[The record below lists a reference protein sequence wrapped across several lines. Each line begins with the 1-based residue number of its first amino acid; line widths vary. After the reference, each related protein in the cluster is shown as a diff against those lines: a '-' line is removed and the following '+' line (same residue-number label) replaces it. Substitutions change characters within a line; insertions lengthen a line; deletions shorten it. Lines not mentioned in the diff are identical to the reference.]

1 MAPATAE
8 RLFGKSIKRREDPR
22 FITGRGSYVD
32 DLKIPGMTYAAFVRS
47 PHAHARIRRIDTA
60 AAKAHPG
67 VVAVFTGSDMKG
79 VNSLP
84 CGWDLRK
91 AKNVPGVVQDLAM
104 VPHMPL
110 TSDVARHVGDPVAVV
125 IADSQE
131 AATDAAEKVRVDWE
145 PLPSV
150 TATEKASASG
160 AATIHADAPGNVAFK
175 WALGDA
181 AATDAA
187 FKNAAVTVKKRIVN
201 QRLVANAMEPRACVA
216 RFDPATGELTL
227 WVTSQNPHVHRLL
240 MCAFVLG
247 IPEHKVR
254 VIAPDVGGGFGSKIF
269 LYNEEVVCSWAS
281 RQLQRPIR
289 WTASRREAYQTD
301 AHGRDHVTEGELALS
316 RDGKILGLRVKTVAN
331 LGAYLSTF
339 APAVPT
345 FLYGTLLNGVYT
357 IGAIH
362 VEVTGVFTN
371 TTAVDAYRGAGRPE
385 ACYVVERMV
394 DAGARALNMDVA
406 DLRRKNFIPK
416 FAGAFQTLVAVT
428 YDSGNYAAALDKLLQ
443 IFDYKKFRTE
453 QAEARKQGKLLGVG
467 FSTYIEA
474 CSIAPSKVV
483 GALGAGAGLYESGKV
498 RVHPTGMV
506 TVYTGSHSHGQGH
519 ETTFAQLVA
528 DNLGIPM
535 EQIEIVHGDT
545 GAIPFGMGTYGSRS
559 ASVGG
564 TAIQMSLDKIKE
576 KGKRIAAH
584 LLEASPKDME
594 YANGQFQVKGVPSKA
609 VPFGAVALT
618 AYIPHNYPEG
628 LEPGLEE
635 TSFYDPSNF
644 CFPFGAHACV
654 VEVDADTGKVKLLRY
669 VAVDDVGNVINP
681 MIVDGMVH
689 GGIAQGVGQAL
700 WEGAVYDGES
710 GQLMT
715 GSMMDYAMPKA
726 DMLPNYETDR
736 TVTPTPVNPLGVK
749 GAGETGTIAATP
761 AVVNAVVDALA
772 PFGVDHIETMP
783 LTAERVWKT
792 IQAAKARR

>member
-1 MAPATAE
+1 MATATE

-22 FITGRGSYVD
+22 FITGRGKYVD
-32 DLKIPGMTYAAFVRS
+32 DLKLPGMTYAAFVRS
-47 PHAHARIRRIDTA
+47 PHAHARIKSCDVA

-67 VVAVFTGSDMKG
+67 VIAVFTGKDMTG

-91 AKNVPGVVQDLAM
+91 AKNIPGVVQDLVM
-104 VPHMPL
+104 PPHMPL

-125 IADSQE
+125 IADTQA
-131 AATDAAEKVRVDWE
+131 AATDAAEKVRVAWE
-145 PLPSV
+145 PLPAV
-150 TATEKASASG
+150 TATEKATAPG
-160 AATIHADAPGNVAFK
+160 TVQVHADAPGNVAFK
-175 WALGDA
+175 WALGDG

-187 FKNAAVTVKKRIVN
+187 FKTAAVTVKKRIVN

-216 RFDPATGELTL
+216 RFDEATDELTL

-269 LYNEEVVCSWAS
+269 LYNEEVVCSWAA
-281 RQLQRPIR
+281 RQVKRPIR
-289 WTASRREAYQTD
+289 WTSSRREAYMTD
-301 AHGRDHVTEGELALS
+301 AHGRDHVTDAELALS
-316 RDGKILGLRVKTVAN
+316 SDGKILGLRVKTTAN

-345 FLYGTLLNGVYT
+345 FLYGTLLNGVYG

-385 ACYVVERMV
+385 ACYVLERMV
-394 DAGARALNMDVA
+394 DAGAAALKMDPA
-406 DLRRKNFIPK
+406 ELRRKNFIPK
-416 FAGAFQTLVAVT
+416 FSGAFQTHVAVV
-428 YDSGNYAAALDKLLQ
+428 YDSGNYAGALDKLLSV
-443 IFDYKKFRTE
+443 FDYKRFRTE
-453 QAEARKQGKLLGVG
+453 QEAARKAGRLLGVG

-506 TVYTGSHSHGQGH
+506 TVYTGSHAHGQGH

-528 DNLGIPM
+528 DELQIPI
-535 EQIEIVHGDT
+535 EQVEIVHGDT
-545 GAIPFGMGTYGSRS
+545 GSVPFGMGTYGSRS

-564 TAIQMSLDKIKE
+564 TAIHMSLDKIKE
-576 KGKRIAAH
+576 KGKKIAAH
-584 LLEASPKDME
+584 LLEASPKDVE
-594 YANGQFQVKGVPSKA
+594 YVNGQFQVMGVPSKA
-609 VPFGAVALT
+609 IPFGTVALT
-618 AYIPHNYPEG
+618 AYVPHNYPEG

-654 VEVDADTGKVKLLRY
+654 VEVERETGQVKVLRY

-700 WEGAVYDGES
+700 WEGAVYDDRS
-710 GQLMT
+710 GQLVT
-715 GSMMDYAMPKA
+715 GTMMDYAMPKA
-726 DMLPNYETDR
+726 DMLPFYETDR
-736 TVTPTPVNPLGVK
+736 TVTPTPVNPLGIK

-761 AVVNAVVDALA
+761 AVVNAVVDALS
-772 PFGVDHIETMP
+772 PLGVDHIETMP
-783 LTAERVWKT
+783 LTAARVWDLINTKS
-792 IQAAKARR
+792 KKG

>member
-125 IADSQE
+125 IADSQD

-160 AATIHADAPGNVAFK
+160 AAAIHADAPGNVAFK

-301 AHGRDHVTEGELALS
+301 AHGRDHVTDAELALS

-443 IFDYKKFRTE
+443 IFDYKKFRAE

-528 DNLGIPM
+528 DDLGIPM

-700 WEGAVYDGES
+700 WEGAVYDGDS
-710 GQLMT
+710 GQLVT

>member
-1 MAPATAE
+1 MATTK
-8 RLFGKSIKRREDPR
+8 LFGASVKRREDPR
-22 FITGRGSYVD
+22 FITGKGNYVD
-32 DLKIPGMTYAAFVRS
+32 DLKLPGMTYAAFVRS
-47 PHAHARIRRIDTA
+47 PHAHARIKSIDTA
-60 AAKAHPG
+60 AAKRHPG
-67 VVAVFTGSDMKG
+67 VVAVYTGKDMTG

-91 AKNVPGVVQDLAM
+91 EKNIPGVVQDLAM

-110 TSDVARHVGDPVAVV
+110 SSDAARHVGDPVAVV
-125 IADSQE
+125 IADSQD
-131 AATDAAEKVRVDWE
+131 AAGDAAELVAVDWE
-145 PLPSV
+145 VLPSV
-150 TATEKASASG
+150 TSTEGATKAG
-160 AATIHADAPGNVAFK
+160 AAQIHGGAPGNVAFK
-175 WALGDA
+175 WELGGGDVA
-181 AATDAA
+181 AA
-187 FKNAAVTVKKRIVN
+187 FKKADVVVKKRIVN

-216 RFDPATGELTL
+216 RYEDATGELTL

-281 RQLQRPIR
+281 RLLKRPVR
-289 WTASRREAYQTD
+289 WTATRREAYVTD
-301 AHGRDHVTEGELALS
+301 AHGRDHVTDAEMAMS
-316 RDGKILGLRVKTVAN
+316 KDGKILGLQVSTTAN

-362 VEVTGVFTN
+362 VGVTGVFTN

-385 ACYVVERMV
+385 ACYVLERMV
-394 DAGARALNMDVA
+394 DAAAAALKMDPAEV
-406 DLRRKNFIPK
+406 RRRNFIPK
-416 FAGAFQTLVAVT
+416 FSGAYQTQVAVS
-428 YDSGNYAAALDKLLQ
+428 YDSGDYGKAFDKLLQ
-443 IFDYKKFRTE
+443 MFDYKKFRAE
-453 QAEARKQGKLLGVG
+453 QTEARKQGRYLGVG

-474 CSIAPSKVV
+474 CSIAPSKLV

-498 RVHPTGMV
+498 RVHPTGGV

-528 DNLGIPM
+528 DELSIPL
-535 EQIEIVHGDT
+535 EQVEIVHGDT
-545 GAIPFGMGTYGSRS
+545 GLIPFGMGTYGSRS

-564 TAIQMSLDKIKE
+564 TAIYMSLNKIKE
-576 KGKRIAAH
+576 KGKKIAAH
-584 LLEASPKDME
+584 LLEASAGDIE
-594 YANGQFQVKGVPSKA
+594 YVGGQFQVKGAPGKA

-618 AYIPHNYPEG
+618 AYVPHNYPEG

-654 VEVDADTGKVKLLRY
+654 VEVDGDTGTVKVVRY
-669 VAVDDVGNVINP
+669 LAVDDVGNVINP

-700 WEGAVYDGES
+700 WEGAVYDSDS
-710 GQLMT
+710 GQLVT
-715 GSMMDYAMPKA
+715 GTMMDYTLPKA
-726 DMLPNYETDR
+726 DMLPMYETDR
-736 TVTPTPVNPLGVK
+736 TETPTPVNPLGIK

-761 AVVNAVVDALA
+761 AVVNAVVDALSGI
-772 PFGVDHIETMP
+772 GVDHIEAMP
-783 LTAERVWKT
+783 LTAERVWT
-792 IQAAKARR
+792 IMHAAKSKN

>member
-125 IADSQE
+125 IADSQD

-160 AATIHADAPGNVAFK
+160 AAAIHADAPGNVAFK

-301 AHGRDHVTEGELALS
+301 AHGRDHVTDAELALS

-443 IFDYKKFRTE
+443 IFDYKKFRAE

-528 DNLGIPM
+528 DDLGVPM
-535 EQIEIVHGDT
+535 EQVEIVHGDT
-545 GAIPFGMGTYGSRS
+545 GSIPFGMGTYGSRS

-564 TAIQMSLDKIKE
+564 TAIQMSLTKIKE

-700 WEGAVYDGES
+700 WEGAVYDGDS
-710 GQLMT
+710 GQLVT